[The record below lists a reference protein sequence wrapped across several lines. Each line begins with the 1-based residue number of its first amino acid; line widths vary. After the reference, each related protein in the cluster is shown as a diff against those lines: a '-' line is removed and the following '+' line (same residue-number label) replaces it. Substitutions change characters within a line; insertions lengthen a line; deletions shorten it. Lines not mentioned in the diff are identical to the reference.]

1 MSNIS
6 AYIVPIII
14 AIAAIV
20 IICVLLSGYVKASPD
35 KAFIISGMRK
45 KPRILIGQAGVKVP
59 FFEKKDE
66 LELSLVPVD
75 VKTQKSVPT
84 ADYINIMVDANV
96 NVKIGKSE
104 EFIALAAQNFLNKK
118 PQYIAA
124 VAGNVLEGN
133 MREIIGRM
141 RLEEMVSDRQKFAE
155 EVKHNAVPDLA
166 GMGLE
171 IISFNVQNFTDGN
184 GVIENLGVDNVV
196 RIQKNAAISRAES
209 EKEIKVAQA
218 SAARESNAAEV
229 AAQTDIASKQNEL
242 EIKKQQLKAEA
253 DIARAKTDAAYN
265 IQEEEQRK
273 TVETKRVDADIAK
286 QQREIELKKAEAQ
299 AEEERL
305 VAEVKKKA
313 DADLYR
319 RQKEAEA
326 TLIEK
331 QKEAEAIKY
340 QRQQEAEA
348 AKIAAEADKYSKEQ
362 EAAGIKAIG
371 EAEAFRKEAE
381 GMAEAKA
388 TDAKAEAM
396 KKYGQAAMTEMIMKA
411 LPEMAKA
418 IAAPISAIDKLTVID
433 SGSGAAVGSV
443 SSYMPQI
450 LAKTIETVK
459 EATGFDITETMKAS
473 TYDAAVNR
481 NIRLDGEEQ
490 IGAALGCKDGCENHE
505 CTSGHK
511 CPYVDGED
519 IKENMNHPM

>member
-1 MSNIS
+1 MGNIS
-6 AYIVPIII
+6 AYIIPIIV
-14 AIAAIV
+14 AIV
-20 IICVLLSGYVKASPD
+20 AIVLICVVLSGYVKASPD

-104 EFIALAAQNFLNKK
+104 EFISLAAQNFLNKK

-155 EVKHNAVPDLA
+155 EVKSNAVPDLA

-171 IISFNVQNFTDGN
+171 IISFNVQNFTDSN

-218 SAARESNAAEV
+218 SAAKESNAAEV
-229 AAQTDIASKQNEL
+229 AAQT
-242 EIKKQQLKAEA
+242 

-313 DADLYR
+313 DAELYR

-331 QKEAEAIKY
+331 QKAAEAVKY

-371 EAEAFRKEAE
+371 EAEAFRREAE

-490 IGAALGCKDGCENHE
+490 IGAALGCKEGCENHE

-511 CPYVDGED
+511 CPYGDGED
-519 IKENMNHPM
+519 IKGNMNHPM